1 MSEIEIEITEVELSP
16 EDVAMR
22 EEYEAGEYD
31 REVARVEAIRQAAYQ
46 VESDP
51 LFFKYQRNEDGVTKQ
66 AWLDKIDEIR
76 ERYPLPVQE

>member
-16 EDVAMR
+16 EDIAMR
-22 EEYEAGEYD
+22 AEYEAGEYD